1 MNIFYYDIAV
11 GLPLRQCFTYKS
23 KEVIKKGKRV
33 IVPFGS
39 KSIVGIVVKKIAKPK
54 SLKGLK
60 EIISIADEHSCFN
73 GSIFEAITWASDYYH
88 HPIGEVF
95 FSFMPT
101 LLRKQNDKIIIDLDD
116 NTEYKLNEEDKKL
129 KLTKEQNINLS
140 KLNKVEKFSP
150 SLIFG
155 VTGSGKTEIYL
166 QLAEKF
172 ILQNKSILILVP
184 EINLIPQLE
193 KRFKDRFN
201 GDIGVYHSRQT
212 PNQRLKV
219 WLRSKFG
226 GIRIVIG
233 TRSSV
238 LMPLKNLGAI
248 IIDEEHD
255 QSYKQA
261 EGFKFSGRDLAIKRA
276 QIENIPVFL
285 GSATPSLQTLKLVK
299 EKKFKKFDLLRRVDG
314 KKPPKLIPLDISDSP
329 LLGGIAIE
337 TMSIIEAAINKGE
350 QVLIFLNR
358 RGFAPLYECDNCGWV
373 AKCSSCES
381 NLVFHKSKNRLI
393 CHKCESVY
401 GVNKTCPDCHSNE
414 INTLGTGTERVEEVL
429 RSTFKK
435 VPIIRMDYDSTRL
448 KGSIEA
454 IYEKANTSKEAILV
468 GTQMLSKGHDFPK
481 VTLCVIL
488 NADGGLLSPEIN
500 AIEKISQQLIQVSGR
515 AGRNNN
521 LAKVIIQTRYPNDE
535 NLKQIKTGDYR
546 LVSEQCLKNSK
557 ALNMPPYSTVAI
569 LRVTSPSPESC
580 YKFLD
585 KANNLLSDKKNIYV
599 IGPLPSIPLKVK
611 GNTRNHLMIKS
622 DTRTY
627 LNRVLK
633 YLTYEI
639 QTWPETKR
647 VKWTYAVSYTHL
659 TLPTISR
666 V

>member
-23 KEVIKKGKRV
+23 KDVIKKGKRV

-150 SLIFG
+150 SLIYG

-329 LLGGIAIE
+329 LLGGIAIQ

-546 LVSEQCLKNSK
+546 LVSEQCLKTNK

-569 LRVTSPSPESC
+569 LRATSPSPESC

-585 KANNLLSDKKNIYV
+585 KANNLLNDKKNIYV
-599 IGPLPSIPLKVK
+599 TGPLPSIPLKVK
-611 GNTRNHLMIKS
+611 GNTRNHLIIKS

-639 QTWPETKR
+639 QTWPETKK
-647 VKWTYAVSYTHL
+647 VKWTYDIDPYDMS
-659 TLPTISR
+659 
-666 V
+666 

>member
-60 EIISIADEHSCFN
+60 EIISIADEYSCFN

-116 NTEYKLNEEDKKL
+116 NTEYKLNEKDKKL

-140 KLNKVEKFSP
+140 KLNKVGKFSP
-150 SLIFG
+150 SLIYG

-212 PNQRLKV
+212 PNQRLKI

-329 LLGGIAIE
+329 LLGGIAIQ

-546 LVSEQCLKNSK
+546 LVSEQCLKTNK

-569 LRVTSPSPESC
+569 LRATSPSPESC

-585 KANNLLSDKKNIYV
+585 KANNLLNGKKNINV
-599 IGPLPSIPLKVK
+599 TGPLPSIPLKIK
-611 GNTRNHLMIKS
+611 GNTRNHLIIKS

-627 LNRVLK
+627 LNRVLN

-639 QTWPETKR
+639 QTWTETKK
-647 VKWTYAVSYTHL
+647 VKWSYDID
-659 TLPTISR
+659 PYDMS
-666 V
+666 

>member
-140 KLNKVEKFSP
+140 KLNKVKKFSP
-150 SLIFG
+150 SLIYG

-329 LLGGIAIE
+329 LLGGIAIQ

-454 IYEKANTSKEAILV
+454 IYEKANKSKEAILV

-546 LVSEQCLKNSK
+546 LVSEQCLKTNK

-569 LRVTSPSPESC
+569 LRATSPSPESC

-585 KANNLLSDKKNIYV
+585 KANNLLNDKKNIYV

-611 GNTRNHLMIKS
+611 GNTRNHLIIKS

-627 LNRVLK
+627 LNRVLN

-639 QTWPETKR
+639 QTWPETKK
-647 VKWTYAVSYTHL
+647 VKWSYDID
-659 TLPTISR
+659 PYDMS
-666 V
+666 

>member
-88 HPIGEVF
+88 HAIGEVF

-116 NTEYKLNEEDKKL
+116 NTEYKLNEEDKKF

-150 SLIFG
+150 SLIYG

-193 KRFKDRFN
+193 KRFKGRFN

-226 GIRIVIG
+226 GIKIVIG

-329 LLGGIAIE
+329 LLGGIAIQ

-393 CHKCESVY
+393 CHQCESVY

-546 LVSEQCLKNSK
+546 LVSEQCLKTNK

-569 LRVTSPSPESC
+569 LRATSPSPESC

-585 KANNLLSDKKNIYV
+585 KANNLLNDKKNINV
-599 IGPLPSIPLKVK
+599 TGPLPSIPLKIK
-611 GNTRNHLMIKS
+611 GNTRNHLIIKS

-627 LNRVLK
+627 LNRVLN

-639 QTWPETKR
+639 QTWTETKK
-647 VKWTYAVSYTHL
+647 VKWSYDID
-659 TLPTISR
+659 PYDMS
-666 V
+666 

>member
-60 EIISIADEHSCFN
+60 EIISIADEHSCFS

-116 NTEYKLNEEDKKL
+116 NTEYKLNEDDKKL

-150 SLIFG
+150 SLIYG

-329 LLGGIAIE
+329 LLGGIAIQ

-546 LVSEQCLKNSK
+546 LVSEQCLKTNK

-569 LRVTSPSPESC
+569 LRATSPSPESC

-585 KANNLLSDKKNIYV
+585 KANNLLNDKKNINV
-599 IGPLPSIPLKVK
+599 TGPLPSIPLKIK
-611 GNTRNHLMIKS
+611 GNTRNHLIIKS

-627 LNRVLK
+627 LNRVLN

-639 QTWPETKR
+639 QTWTETKK
-647 VKWTYAVSYTHL
+647 VKWSYDID
-659 TLPTISR
+659 PYDMS
-666 V
+666 

>member
-101 LLRKQNDKIIIDLDD
+101 LLRKRNDKIIIDLDD

-129 KLTKEQNINLS
+129 KLTNEQNINLS

-150 SLIFG
+150 SLIYG

-201 GDIGVYHSRQT
+201 GDIGVYHSKQT

-329 LLGGIAIE
+329 LLGGIAIQ

-454 IYEKANTSKEAILV
+454 IYEKANKSKEAILV

-546 LVSEQCLKNSK
+546 LVSEQCLKTNK

-569 LRVTSPSPESC
+569 LRATSPSPESC

-585 KANNLLSDKKNIYV
+585 KANNLLNDKKNIYV

-611 GNTRNHLMIKS
+611 GNTRNHLIIRS

-639 QTWPETKR
+639 QTWPETKK
-647 VKWTYAVSYTHL
+647 VKWSYDID
-659 TLPTISR
+659 PYDMS
-666 V
+666 

>member
-60 EIISIADEHSCFN
+60 EIISIADEYSCFN

-116 NTEYKLNEEDKKL
+116 NTEYKLNEKDKKL

-150 SLIFG
+150 SLIYG

-212 PNQRLKV
+212 PNQRLKI

-329 LLGGIAIE
+329 LLGGISIQ
-337 TMSIIEAAINKGE
+337 TMSIIEAAVNKGE

-393 CHKCESVY
+393 CHQCESVY

-546 LVSEQCLKNSK
+546 LVSEQCLKTNK

-569 LRVTSPSPESC
+569 LRATSPSPESC

-585 KANNLLSDKKNIYV
+585 KANNLLNDKKNINV
-599 IGPLPSIPLKVK
+599 TGPLPSIPLKIK
-611 GNTRNHLMIKS
+611 GNTRNHLIIKS

-627 LNRVLK
+627 LNRVLN

-639 QTWPETKR
+639 QTWTETKK
-647 VKWTYAVSYTHL
+647 VKWSYDID
-659 TLPTISR
+659 PYDMS
-666 V
+666 

>member
-73 GSIFEAITWASDYYH
+73 GSIFEAIIWASDYYH

-101 LLRKQNDKIIIDLDD
+101 LFRKQNDKTIIDLDD
-116 NTEYKLNEEDKKL
+116 NTEYKLNEDDKKL

-150 SLIFG
+150 SLIYG

-329 LLGGIAIE
+329 LLGGIAIQ

-500 AIEKISQQLIQVSGR
+500 AIEKISQQLIQVSGK

-546 LVSEQCLKNSK
+546 LVSEQCLKTNK

-569 LRVTSPSPESC
+569 LRATSPSPESC

-585 KANNLLSDKKNIYV
+585 KANNLLNDKKNIYV

-611 GNTRNHLMIKS
+611 GNTRNHLIIKS

-627 LNRVLK
+627 LNRVLN

-639 QTWPETKR
+639 QTWPETKK
-647 VKWTYAVSYTHL
+647 VKWSYDID
-659 TLPTISR
+659 PYDMS
-666 V
+666 

>member
-23 KEVIKKGKRV
+23 KDVIKKGKRV

-150 SLIFG
+150 SLIYG

-329 LLGGIAIE
+329 LIGGIAIQ

-546 LVSEQCLKNSK
+546 LVSEQCLKTNK

-569 LRVTSPSPESC
+569 LRATSPSPESC

-585 KANNLLSDKKNIYV
+585 KANNLLNDKKNIYV

-611 GNTRNHLMIKS
+611 GNTRNHLIIKS

-627 LNRVLK
+627 LNRVLN

-639 QTWPETKR
+639 QTWPETKK
-647 VKWTYAVSYTHL
+647 VKWSYDID
-659 TLPTISR
+659 PYDMS
-666 V
+666 

>member
-23 KEVIKKGKRV
+23 KDVITKGKRV

-73 GSIFEAITWASDYYH
+73 GSIFETITWASDYYH

-101 LLRKQNDKIIIDLDD
+101 LLRKQNDKIIIDPDD
-116 NTEYKLNEEDKKL
+116 NAEYKLNEEDKKL

-150 SLIFG
+150 SLIYG

-193 KRFKDRFN
+193 KRFKNRFN

-329 LLGGIAIE
+329 LLGGIAIQ
-337 TMSIIEAAINKGE
+337 TMSIIEAAINKKE

-381 NLVFHKSKNRLI
+381 NLVFHKSKKRLI

-401 GVNKTCPDCHSNE
+401 GVNKTCPDCQSNE
-414 INTLGTGTERVEEVL
+414 INTLGAGTERVEEVL

-454 IYEKANTSKEAILV
+454 IYEKANKSKEAILV

-546 LVSEQCLKNSK
+546 LVSEQCLQTNK

-569 LRVTSPSPESC
+569 LRATSPSPESC
-580 YKFLD
+580 FKFLD
-585 KANNLLSDKKNIYV
+585 KANNLLNDKKNVSV
-599 IGPLPSIPLKVK
+599 IGPLPSIPLKIK
-611 GNTRNHLMIKS
+611 GNTRNHLIIKS
-622 DTRTY
+622 NTRTY

-633 YLTYEI
+633 YLTNEI
-639 QTWPETKR
+639 QTWPETKK
-647 VKWTYAVSYTHL
+647 VKWTYDIDPYDMS
-659 TLPTISR
+659 
-666 V
+666 

>member
-150 SLIFG
+150 SLIYG

-329 LLGGIAIE
+329 LLGGIAIQ

-414 INTLGTGTERVEEVL
+414 INTIGTGTERVEEVL

-546 LVSEQCLKNSK
+546 LVSEQCLKTNK

-569 LRVTSPSPESC
+569 LRATSPSPKSC

-585 KANNLLSDKKNIYV
+585 KANNLLNDKKNIYV

-611 GNTRNHLMIKS
+611 GNTRNHLIIKS

-627 LNRVLK
+627 LNRVLN

-639 QTWPETKR
+639 QTWPETKK
-647 VKWTYAVSYTHL
+647 VKWSYDID
-659 TLPTISR
+659 PYDMS
-666 V
+666 

>member
-116 NTEYKLNEEDKKL
+116 NTEYKLNEDDKKL

-150 SLIFG
+150 SLIYG

-166 QLAEKF
+166 QLTEKF

-329 LLGGIAIE
+329 LLGGIAIQ

-401 GVNKTCPDCHSNE
+401 GVNKICPDCHSNE

-546 LVSEQCLKNSK
+546 LVSEQCLKTNK

-569 LRVTSPSPESC
+569 LRATSPSPESC

-585 KANNLLSDKKNIYV
+585 KANNLLNDKKNIYV

-611 GNTRNHLMIKS
+611 GNTRNHLIIKS

-627 LNRVLK
+627 LNRVLN

-639 QTWPETKR
+639 QTWPETKK
-647 VKWTYAVSYTHL
+647 VKWSYDID
-659 TLPTISR
+659 PYDMS
-666 V
+666 

>member
-1 MNIFYYDIAV
+1 MNFFYYDIAV

-23 KEVIKKGKRV
+23 KYVIKKGKRV

-39 KSIVGIVVKKIAKPK
+39 KSILGIVVKRIVKPK

-140 KLNKVEKFSP
+140 KLNKVENFSP
-150 SLIFG
+150 SLIYG

-329 LLGGIAIE
+329 LLGGIAIQ

-546 LVSEQCLKNSK
+546 LVSEQCLKTNK

-569 LRVTSPSPESC
+569 LRATSPSPESC

-585 KANNLLSDKKNIYV
+585 KANNLLNDKKNIYV

-611 GNTRNHLMIKS
+611 GNTRNHLIIKS

-627 LNRVLK
+627 LNRVLN

-639 QTWPETKR
+639 QTWPETKK
-647 VKWTYAVSYTHL
+647 VKWSYDID
-659 TLPTISR
+659 PYDMS
-666 V
+666 

>member
-60 EIISIADEHSCFN
+60 EIISIADEHSCFS

-150 SLIFG
+150 SLIYG

-329 LLGGIAIE
+329 LLGGIAIQ

-454 IYEKANTSKEAILV
+454 IYEKANKSKEAILV

-546 LVSEQCLKNSK
+546 LVSEQCLKTNK

-569 LRVTSPSPESC
+569 LRATSPSPESC

-585 KANNLLSDKKNIYV
+585 KANNLLNDKKNIYV

-611 GNTRNHLMIKS
+611 GNTRNHLIIKS

-627 LNRVLK
+627 LNRVLN

-639 QTWPETKR
+639 QTWPETKK
-647 VKWTYAVSYTHL
+647 VKWSYDID
-659 TLPTISR
+659 PYDMS
-666 V
+666 

>member
-95 FSFMPT
+95 FSFIPT

-116 NTEYKLNEEDKKL
+116 NTEYKLNEKDKKL

-150 SLIFG
+150 SLIYG

-329 LLGGIAIE
+329 LLGGIAIQ

-454 IYEKANTSKEAILV
+454 IYEKANKSKEAILV

-546 LVSEQCLKNSK
+546 LVSEQCLKTNK

-569 LRVTSPSPESC
+569 LRATSPSPESC

-585 KANNLLSDKKNIYV
+585 KANNLLNDKKNINV
-599 IGPLPSIPLKVK
+599 TGPLPSIPLKIK
-611 GNTRNHLMIKS
+611 GNTRNHLIIKS

-627 LNRVLK
+627 LNRVLN

-639 QTWPETKR
+639 QTWNETKK
-647 VKWTYAVSYTHL
+647 VKWSYDID
-659 TLPTISR
+659 PYDMS
-666 V
+666 

>member
-140 KLNKVEKFSP
+140 ELNKVEKFSP
-150 SLIFG
+150 SLIYG

-172 ILQNKSILILVP
+172 ILQNKSVLILVP

-193 KRFKDRFN
+193 KRFKDRFI

-329 LLGGIAIE
+329 LLGGIAIQ

-435 VPIIRMDYDSTRL
+435 VPVIRMDYDSTRL

-546 LVSEQCLKNSK
+546 LVSEQCLKTNK

-585 KANNLLSDKKNIYV
+585 KANNLLNDKKNVYV

-611 GNTRNHLMIKS
+611 GNTRNHLIIKS
-622 DTRTY
+622 ETRTY

-633 YLTYEI
+633 YLTNEI
-639 QTWPETKR
+639 QNWSESKK
-647 VKWTYAVSYTHL
+647 VKWTYDIDPYDMS
-659 TLPTISR
+659 
-666 V
+666 

>member
-23 KEVIKKGKRV
+23 KVAIKKGTRV
-33 IVPFGS
+33 IVPFGK
-39 KSIVGIVVKKIAKPK
+39 KSIIGIVIKKISNPN

-60 EIISIADEHSCFN
+60 EIISIADDHACFDK
-73 GSIFEAITWASDYYH
+73 SIFNTILWASDYYH

-95 FSFMPT
+95 FSFIPT
-101 LLRKQNDKIIIDLDD
+101 LLRKKNDKIISSQSKAS
-116 NTEYKLNEEDKKL
+116 EYKLNTKDKKF
-129 KLTKEQNINLS
+129 KLTKEQNASLS
-140 KLNKVEKFSP
+140 KLNKIEEFNP
-150 SLIFG
+150 SLIYG

-172 ILQNKSILILVP
+172 IKKNKSILILVP
-184 EINLIPQLE
+184 EINLIPQLV
-193 KRFKDRFN
+193 KRFEDRFN
-201 GDIGVYHSRQT
+201 GEIGIYHSRQT

-226 GIRIVIG
+226 EIKIIIG

-261 EGFKFSGRDLAIKRA
+261 EGFKFSGKDLAIKRA
-276 QIENIPVFL
+276 QLENIPVFL

-299 EKKFKKFDLLRRVDG
+299 EKKYKKFDLLRRVDG
-314 KKPPKLIPLDISDSP
+314 KKPPKLIPLDISDST
-329 LLGGIAIE
+329 LLGGIAIQ
-337 TMSIIEAAINKGE
+337 TMGIIETVINRGE
-350 QVLIFLNR
+350 QVLIFINR

-373 AKCSSCES
+373 ASCSSCES

-401 GVNKTCPDCHSNE
+401 AVNNNCPDCQSTE
-414 INTLGTGTERVEEVL
+414 LNTFGTGTERVEEVL
-429 RSTFKK
+429 KSTFRK

-454 IYEKANTSKEAILV
+454 IYEKANESNEAILV

-488 NADGGLLSPEIN
+488 NADSGLLSPEIN
-500 AIEKISQQLIQVSGR
+500 AVEKIAQQLIQVSGR

-521 LAKVIIQTRYPNDE
+521 LAHVIIQTRYPNDE
-535 NLKQIKTGDYR
+535 NLKKIKTGNYQ
-546 LVSEQCLKNSK
+546 LVADQCLKTNK
-557 ALNMPPYSTVAI
+557 ALGIPPYSNVSI
-569 LRVTSPSPESC
+569 LRATSPNPQSC
-580 YKFLD
+580 IKFLE
-585 KANNLLSDKKNIYV
+585 KVSELLANKKNIS
-599 IGPLPSIPLKVK
+599 ITGPLPSIPLKIK
-611 GNTRNHLMIKS
+611 GNSRNHLIIKS
-622 DTRTY
+622 DTKTY
-627 LNRVLK
+627 LNRVLRF
-633 YLTYEI
+633 LTNEI
-639 QTWPETKR
+639 QNWPETKK
-647 VKWTYAVSYTHL
+647 VKWTYDIDPYDMS
-659 TLPTISR
+659 
-666 V
+666 

>member
-116 NTEYKLNEEDKKL
+116 NTEYKLNEKDKK
-129 KLTKEQNINLS
+129 
-140 KLNKVEKFSP
+140 
-150 SLIFG
+150 
-155 VTGSGKTEIYL
+155 
-166 QLAEKF
+166 LAEKF

-212 PNQRLKV
+212 PNQRLKI

-329 LLGGIAIE
+329 LLGGIAIQ

-393 CHKCESVY
+393 CHQCESVY

-546 LVSEQCLKNSK
+546 LVSEQCLKTNK

-569 LRVTSPSPESC
+569 LRATSPSPESC

-585 KANNLLSDKKNIYV
+585 KANNLLNDKKNINV
-599 IGPLPSIPLKVK
+599 TGPLPSIPLKIK
-611 GNTRNHLMIKS
+611 GNTRNHLIIKS

-627 LNRVLK
+627 LNRVLN

-639 QTWPETKR
+639 QTWTETKK
-647 VKWTYAVSYTHL
+647 VKWSYDID
-659 TLPTISR
+659 PYDMS
-666 V
+666 

>member
-150 SLIFG
+150 SLIYG

-329 LLGGIAIE
+329 LLGGIAIQ

-546 LVSEQCLKNSK
+546 LVSEQCLKTNK

-569 LRVTSPSPESC
+569 LRATSPSPESC

-585 KANNLLSDKKNIYV
+585 KANNLLNDKKNIYV

-611 GNTRNHLMIKS
+611 GNTRNHLIIKS

-627 LNRVLK
+627 LNRVLN

-639 QTWPETKR
+639 QTWPETKK
-647 VKWTYAVSYTHL
+647 VKWTYDIDPYDMS
-659 TLPTISR
+659 
-666 V
+666 

>member
-60 EIISIADEHSCFN
+60 EIISIADEYSCFN

-116 NTEYKLNEEDKKL
+116 NTEYKLNEKDKKL

-150 SLIFG
+150 SLIYG

-212 PNQRLKV
+212 PNQKLKI

-329 LLGGIAIE
+329 LLGGIAIQ

-546 LVSEQCLKNSK
+546 LVSEQCLKTNK

-569 LRVTSPSPESC
+569 LRATSPSPESC

-585 KANNLLSDKKNIYV
+585 KANNLLNDKKNINV
-599 IGPLPSIPLKVK
+599 TGPLPSIPLKIK
-611 GNTRNHLMIKS
+611 GNTRNHLIIKS

-627 LNRVLK
+627 LNRVLN

-639 QTWPETKR
+639 QTWTETKK
-647 VKWTYAVSYTHL
+647 VKWSYDID
-659 TLPTISR
+659 PYDMS
-666 V
+666 

>member
-60 EIISIADEHSCFN
+60 EIISIADEYSCFN

-116 NTEYKLNEEDKKL
+116 NTEYKLNEKDKKL

-150 SLIFG
+150 SLIYG

-212 PNQRLKV
+212 PNQRLKI

-329 LLGGIAIE
+329 LLGGIAIQ

-393 CHKCESVY
+393 CHQCESVY

-546 LVSEQCLKNSK
+546 LVSEQCLKTNK

-569 LRVTSPSPESC
+569 LRATSPSPESC

-585 KANNLLSDKKNIYV
+585 KANN
-599 IGPLPSIPLKVK
+599 
-611 GNTRNHLMIKS
+611 H
-622 DTRTY
+622 
-627 LNRVLK
+627 
-633 YLTYEI
+633 EI
-639 QTWPETKR
+639 QTWTETKK
-647 VKWTYAVSYTHL
+647 VKWSYDID
-659 TLPTISR
+659 PYDMS
-666 V
+666 

>member
-23 KEVIKKGKRV
+23 KVAIKKGTRV
-33 IVPFGS
+33 VVPFGK
-39 KSIVGIVVKKIAKPK
+39 KSIIGIVVKKISNPN

-60 EIISIADEHSCFN
+60 EIISIADNHTCFDK
-73 GSIFEAITWASDYYH
+73 SIFNTILWASEYYH

-101 LLRKQNDKIIIDLDD
+101 LLRKKNDKIISSLSKAS
-116 NTEYKLNEEDKKL
+116 EYKLNAKDKRF
-129 KLTKEQNINLS
+129 KLTKEQNANLS
-140 KLNKVEKFSP
+140 KLNKIEGFNP
-150 SLIFG
+150 SLIYG

-172 ILQNKSILILVP
+172 IKKNKSILVLVP
-184 EINLIPQLE
+184 EINLIPQLV
-193 KRFKDRFN
+193 KRFEDRFS
-201 GDIGVYHSRQT
+201 GEIGIYHSRQT

-219 WLRSKFG
+219 WLKSKFG
-226 GIRIVIG
+226 EIKIVIG

-255 QSYKQA
+255 HSYKQA
-261 EGFKFSGRDLAIKRA
+261 EGFKFSGKDLAIKRA
-276 QIENIPVFL
+276 QLENIPIFL

-299 EKKFKKFDLLRRVDG
+299 EKKYKKFDLLRRVDG
-314 KKPPKLIPLDISDSP
+314 KKPPKLIPLDISDST
-329 LLGGIAIE
+329 LLGGIAIQ
-337 TMSIIEAAINKGE
+337 TMGIIEAAINRGE
-350 QVLIFLNR
+350 QVLIFINR

-373 AKCSSCES
+373 ASCSSCES

-401 GVNKTCPDCHSNE
+401 AVNHNCPDCQSTE
-414 INTLGTGTERVEEVL
+414 LNTFGTGTERVEEVL
-429 RSTFKK
+429 KNTFKK

-454 IYEKANTSKEAILV
+454 IYEKANESNEAILV

-488 NADGGLLSPEIN
+488 NADSGLLSPEMN
-500 AIEKISQQLIQVSGR
+500 GVEKIAQQLIQVSGR

-521 LAKVIIQTRYPNDE
+521 LAQVIIQTRYPNDE
-535 NLKQIKTGDYR
+535 NLKQIKTGNYQ
-546 LVSEQCLKNSK
+546 LVADQCLKTNK
-557 ALNMPPYSTVAI
+557 ALGIPPYSNVSI
-569 LRVTSPSPESC
+569 LRATSPNPQSC
-580 YKFLD
+580 IQFLE
-585 KANNLLSDKKNIYV
+585 KVSELLDNKKNIS
-599 IGPLPSIPLKVK
+599 ITGPLPSIPLKIK
-611 GNTRNHLMIKS
+611 GNSRNHLIIKS
-622 DTRTY
+622 DTKTY

-633 YLTYEI
+633 FLTNEI
-639 QTWPETKR
+639 QNWPETKK
-647 VKWTYAVSYTHL
+647 VKWAYDIDPYDMS
-659 TLPTISR
+659 
-666 V
+666 

>member
-150 SLIFG
+150 SLIYG

-329 LLGGIAIE
+329 LLGGIAIQ

-546 LVSEQCLKNSK
+546 LVSEQCLKTNK

-647 VKWTYAVSYTHL
+647 VKWTYDIDPYDMT
-659 TLPTISR
+659 
-666 V
+666 

>member
-60 EIISIADEHSCFN
+60 EIISIADEYSCFN

-116 NTEYKLNEEDKKL
+116 NTEYKLNEKDKKL

-150 SLIFG
+150 SLIYG

-212 PNQRLKV
+212 PNQRLKI

-226 GIRIVIG
+226 GIRIAIG

-329 LLGGIAIE
+329 LLGGIAIQ

-393 CHKCESVY
+393 CHQCESVY

-546 LVSEQCLKNSK
+546 LVSEQCLKTNK

-569 LRVTSPSPESC
+569 LRATSPSPESC

-585 KANNLLSDKKNIYV
+585 KANNLLNDKKNINV
-599 IGPLPSIPLKVK
+599 TGPLPSIPLKIK
-611 GNTRNHLMIKS
+611 GNTRNHLIIKS

-627 LNRVLK
+627 LNRVLN
-633 YLTYEI
+633 YLSYEI
-639 QTWPETKR
+639 QTWTETKK
-647 VKWTYAVSYTHL
+647 VKWSYDID
-659 TLPTISR
+659 PYDMS
-666 V
+666 